1 MKKIIQN
8 RSWKFLLLELLVVFI
23 GVYGAFYL
31 TTLREEAVER
41 RNRVNYYET
50 FLLNLDDLYT
60 KAVSAKERVDSLR
73 NQLATNPDSEISIN
87 RSIDF
92 TNNMLIVR
100 SGFESENFTT
110 IGKDYLASLDRGSNL
125 ISVIEKRVDIL
136 ESETR
141 KFLIYGE
148 GNEEQFK
155 KWYSEEL
162 EVLSNYLEALQFTI
176 SKGAVPETKIMI
188 KQLEDE

>member
-73 NQLATNPDSEISIN
+73 NELATNPDSEISIN

-176 SKGAVPETKIMI
+176 SKGAVPETKTMI

>member
-8 RSWKFLLLELLVVFI
+8 RSWKFLLLELFVVFI

-41 RNRVNYYET
+41 RNRVNYYDT

-60 KAVSAKERVDSLR
+60 KAVSAKEEVDSLR
-73 NQLATNPDSEISIN
+73 SELANNPDYQISVS

-110 IGKDYLASLDRGSNL
+110 IGKDYLSSLDRGSNL

-136 ESETR
+136 EAETR

-148 GNEEQFK
+148 GNEREFK

-162 EVLSNYLEALQFTI
+162 EVLSDYLRGLQFTI
-176 SKGAVPETKIMI
+176 SKGAVPETRIMI
-188 KQLEDE
+188 KQLMDE

>member
-148 GNEEQFK
+148 GNDGQFK
-155 KWYSEEL
+155 SGIL
-162 EVLSNYLEALQFTI
+162 RN
-176 SKGAVPETKIMI
+176 
-188 KQLEDE
+188 

>member
-73 NQLATNPDSEISIN
+73 NELATNPDSEISIN

>member
-1 MKKIIQN
+1 MKKISRN
-8 RSWKFLLLELLVVFI
+8 RSWKFLLLELMVVFI

-60 KAVSAKERVDSLR
+60 KAVSAKNEVDSLR
-73 NQLATNPDSEISIN
+73 SELANNRDYRISLN

-125 ISVIEKRVDIL
+125 ISVIEKRADIL
-136 ESETR
+136 EAETR

-148 GNEEQFK
+148 GNDSEFK

-162 EVLSNYLEALQFTI
+162 EVLSGYLASLQLTI
-176 SKGAVPETKIMI
+176 SKGAVPETRIMI
-188 KQLEDE
+188 KQLKDE

>member
-1 MKKIIQN
+1 MKKFIQN
-8 RSWKFLLLELLVVFI
+8 RSWKFLLLELFVVFL

-60 KAVSAKERVDSLR
+60 KAVSAKEEVDSLR
-73 NQLATNPDSEISIN
+73 NELANNPDHQISLS

-110 IGKDYLASLDRGSNL
+110 IGKDYLSSLDRGSNL

-136 ESETR
+136 EAETR

-148 GNEEQFK
+148 GNEREFK

-162 EVLSNYLEALQFTI
+162 EVLSEYLGALNFTI
-176 SKGAVPETKIMI
+176 SEGAIPETKVMI
-188 KQLEDE
+188 LQLKEE

>member
-1 MKKIIQN
+1 MKKFIQN
-8 RSWKFLLLELLVVFI
+8 RSWKFLLLELFVVFL

-60 KAVSAKERVDSLR
+60 KAVSVKEEVDSLR
-73 NQLATNPDSEISIN
+73 NELANNPDHQISLS

-110 IGKDYLASLDRGSNL
+110 IGKDYLSSLDRGSNL

-136 ESETR
+136 EAETR

-148 GNEEQFK
+148 GNEREFK

-162 EVLSNYLEALQFTI
+162 EVLSEYLGALNFTI
-176 SKGAVPETKIMI
+176 SEGAIPETKVMI
-188 KQLEDE
+188 LQLKEE